1 MLASAA
7 QRSPAQALPWRLFRC
22 NPVLPPLRDLD
33 GAAEGPLG
41 PGYTSPRRSRSV
53 VLRLRT
59 HLDGEAATS
68 GIGGPPAG
76 RTDRRPARRLPQAD
90 FHGHASDET
99 FLSCRT
105 SAPGH
110 AFRVE
115 LANVHGRGALRFPN
129 SWGRRY
135 RLRRGHLVVLG
146 PPAADAGSA
155 HERLIPREGLLK
167 PARSRPCAGSSPSD
181 WTVRNEPRHSESSS
195 GAPRPSGGRAQ
206 RGDVSPPRRAVAA

>member
-1 MLASAA
+1 ARGKGHSAPATRRLGDPAAS
-7 QRSPAQALPWRLFRC
+7 F
-22 NPVLPPLRDLD
+22 
-33 GAAEGPLG
+33 
-41 PGYTSPRRSRSV
+41 SV
-53 VLRLRT
+53 CAP
-59 HLDGEAATS
+59 HLDGEAAAS

-76 RTDRRPARRLPQAD
+76 RTDRRPARRLPQVD

-155 HERLIPREGLLK
+155 HERLIPREGLLNPPI
-167 PARSRPCAGSSPSD
+167 PAVCWILPSD
-181 WTVRNEPRHSESSS
+181 WTVRNEPRHPVSSS